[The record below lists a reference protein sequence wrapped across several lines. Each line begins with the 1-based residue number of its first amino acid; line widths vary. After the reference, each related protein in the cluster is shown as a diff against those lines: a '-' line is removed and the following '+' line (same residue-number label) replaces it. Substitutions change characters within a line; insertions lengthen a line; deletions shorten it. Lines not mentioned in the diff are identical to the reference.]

1 MPKHALALQEK
12 RMTDHAHL
20 TPAAAPTRPGASGQP
35 GTSALNGRLWSAR
48 AQDWADIQEGQF
60 RTAYGAV
67 FDGCGLGRDT
77 RYCDVGCGAGMAA
90 MLASGR
96 GAQVSGLDAAEGLLA
111 IARGRTPAGD
121 FRTGD
126 LEELPFDDAQFD
138 LVTGFNAFQFAANP
152 TRALAEARRVTKPDG
167 RVVVMT
173 WGTPEGMQAAALVAA
188 LKPLLPP
195 PPPGAPGPFALS
207 QPSALRALAE
217 SAGLR
222 PLEVFDVACHWAYP
236 DLATALRGLGSS
248 GVAVRAAEL
257 SGAQAVDDAH
267 AAALGPLRQADGSYR
282 IGAAFRWLMAAP

>member
-1 MPKHALALQEK
+1 
-12 RMTDHAHL
+12 MTNQTA
-20 TPAAAPTRPGASGQP
+20 P
-35 GTSALNGRLWSAR
+35 GTNSSPKTSAQNGRLWGAR
-48 AQDWADIQEGQF
+48 AQDWADVQEGQF
-60 RTAYGAV
+60 RTAYDAV
-67 FDGCGLGRDT
+67 FDACGLGQGT

-90 MLASGR
+90 LLAHGR
-96 GAQVSGLDAAEGLLA
+96 GAQVSGLDAAEGLLG
-111 IARGRTPAGD
+111 IARTRVPSGD

-126 LEELPFDDAQFD
+126 LEDLPFADEQFD

-152 TRALAEARRVTKPDG
+152 MRALAEARRVVKPRG

-217 SAGLR
+217 SAGLK
-222 PLEVFDVACHWAYP
+222 PLDVFDVACQWAYP

-267 AAALGPLRQADGSYR
+267 AAALAPLRQPDGGYR

>member
-1 MPKHALALQEK
+1 MTASAQITPKPAGP
-12 RMTDHAHL
+12 
-20 TPAAAPTRPGASGQP
+20 TPDATSSPR
-35 GTSALNGRLWSAR
+35 TSAQNGRLWGAR

-60 RTAYGAV
+60 RTAYDAV
-67 FDGCGLGRDT
+67 FDTCGLGRGT

-90 MLASGR
+90 MLAAGR
-96 GAQVSGLDAAEGLLA
+96 GAQVSGLDAAEGLLG
-111 IARGRTPAGD
+111 IASKRVPAGD

-126 LEELPFDDAQFD
+126 LEELPFADAQFD

-152 TRALAEARRVTKPDG
+152 ARALAEAGRIVKPNG
-167 RVVVMT
+167 RIVVMT
-173 WGTPEGMQAAALVAA
+173 WGSPEGMQAAALVAA

-217 SAGLR
+217 SAGLQ
-222 PLEVFDVACHWAYP
+222 PLDVFDVACHWAYP

-267 AAALGPLRQADGSYR
+267 AAALQPLRQADGGYR
-282 IGAAFRWLMAAP
+282 IAAAFRWLLAAP